1 MSKLLAPAALP
12 ALLLLALSACATPAR
27 GGDDYTAF
35 VYAGCSQAR
44 YDPGSQY
51 AADVDTALSSLV
63 NSAGYTA
70 YANYTSPSAAA
81 TGLAAVYQCR
91 SDLPAAVCG
100 ACVRS
105 AASKLSSLCNTAAGA
120 AVQLR
125 LLRAP
130 WERLVPGELGHND
143 AVQQVRRR
151 ESRRHERRGHEGCR
165 ARRARGH
172 VAVCRGPR
180 RQGVHRLPRRRPPAT
195 EKTRKKCWF
204 NIFQMLVQHF
214 LNVGSTF

>member
-1 MSKLLAPAALP
+1 MDPPQNPSFLFPLPLTHLPSPAA
-12 ALLLLALSACATPAR
+12 AAAR
-27 GGDDYTAF
+27 EAPR
-35 VYAGCSQAR
+35 A
-44 YDPGSQY
+44 
-51 AADVDTALSSLV
+51 LV
-63 NSAGYTA
+63 NSAGSTA
-70 YANYTSPSAAA
+70 YVNYTSPSAA
-81 TGLAAVYQCR
+81 TGLTGVYQCC
-91 SDLPAAVCG
+91 SGLPAAVCG
-100 ACVRS
+100 GCVNLPAAVCGGCVKS
-105 AASKLSSLCNTAAGA
+105 ASSKLSSLCNTAAGA

-151 ESRRHERRGHEGCR
+151 ESRGHERRGHEGRR
-165 ARRARGH
+165 ARHARGH

-180 RQGVHRLPRRRPPAT
+180 RQGVHRLPCRRPPAT
-195 EKTRKKCWF
+195 EKTRKKYWF